1 MKSIVGFY
9 LFQVEGNITFLHRIM
24 FILPCGKD
32 YFGIFSEHI
41 FFFQSPPLVIV
52 IDW

>member
-9 LFQVEGNITFLHRIM
+9 LFQFEGNITFLHRIM

-32 YFGIFSEHI
+32 YFGIFSEH
-41 FFFQSPPLVIV
+41 FFFQSPLLVIV